1 MKAPSAPLPD
11 AAKTNWVDRLAP
23 PHARPWLKLGRFD
36 RPIGI
41 WLLFLPG
48 AMGLFFAFTPS
59 VITFDAANPT
69 SAEIN
74 WSGLANSFPF
84 YKLVLFAVGAALMR
98 AAGCAFN
105 DLVDRDI
112 DAKVERTRNRP
123 VASGQIKPKQAMAF
137 IVVCSLVSFGILLQ
151 LGTLAIIL
159 GIMSLALVAAY
170 PFMKRITWWP
180 QAWLGLTFNWGFLMG
195 VASIAPYAFKQT
207 TFTPATV
214 HTVTLPATVVFYLGL
229 VFWTLG
235 YDTIYAIQDLEDD
248 AMVGVKSSTR
258 RLGRQAQT
266 GVSIFYGLAVVL
278 TGAAGTLARLPP
290 LFFGGLLLVT
300 LHLFSQVARM
310 RLDDGPGALKLFKA
324 NRTTGLLWAM
334 SLLVA
339 SVPLHM

>member
-1 MKAPSAPLPD
+1 MTSSSAPLPD

-23 PHARPWLKLGRFD
+23 PRARPWLKLGRFD

-48 AMGLFFAFTPS
+48 AMGLFFGFTPS
-59 VITFDAANPT
+59 VITLDALHPN

-74 WSGLANSFPF
+74 WSGLASSFPY
-84 YKLVLFAVGAALMR
+84 YKLLLFAVGAALMR

-112 DAKVERTRNRP
+112 DVQVERTRNRP
-123 VASGQIKPKQAMAF
+123 IASGQITPKQAVAF
-137 IVVCSLVSFGILLQ
+137 IVICALVSFGILLQ
-151 LGTLAIIL
+151 LGALAIVL
-159 GIMSLALVAAY
+159 GVVSLGLVAAY

-180 QAWLGLTFNWGFLMG
+180 QAWLGLTFNGGFPMG
-195 VASIAPYAFKQT
+195 VASVAPYAFRQT
-207 TFTPATV
+207 TLNPSAV
-214 HTVTLPATVVFYLGL
+214 HTVTLPAIIVFYFGL

-258 RLGRQAQT
+258 RLGRHAQT
-266 GVSIFYGLAVVL
+266 GVSLFYGLAVVL

-334 SLLVA
+334 SVLVA
-339 SVPLHM
+339 SVPLHL